1 MMDIEFCHFV
11 NGCWVTPKAADTLEL
26 LDPAT
31 ELVRC
36 RVPLAGADDVVDAVD
51 AAHSALARGWLETSV
66 SERLAYLHRLIVEIQ
81 NRRDQFAHTI
91 CVEMGAPI
99 DFCKAHQ
106 VEASLTHLHGFVEAM
121 RLQSEMDVPIA
132 DDPMHRLRYE
142 PIGVAALITPWNWPL
157 NQIALKVGA
166 ALMAGCTMVLKP
178 SELTPQTS
186 LLFAQCME
194 AIGLPAGVFNFL
206 IGGADSG
213 KLLTANERVSAISFT
228 GSTRAGQSVAAS
240 ASIGFRRLTLELG
253 GKSPNLLF
261 ADCDIATAVR
271 QGAAHCFRNAGQS
284 CNAASLMLVED
295 GIYEEVVNL
304 AVEIAVTYH
313 SDLPEKPGAH
323 LGPLVNRTQFARV
336 QTFIEEAIQQGA
348 RCVSGGPGRPEG
360 FNKGFFVRPTIIADV
375 TPDMDIAREEVF
387 GPVLAIMPFRD
398 LNDAVLKANH
408 SAYGLAA
415 YIQTKDVAQAN
426 EAARRINAG
435 MIQVNGNSR
444 ALGAPFG
451 GTKSSGLGR
460 EAGIW
465 GIRAFQ
471 ELKSISGLSAEGL
484 QASVSQP

>member
-1 MMDIEFCHFV
+1 MDFDFHHYV
-11 NGCWVTPKAADTLEL
+11 DGCWVTPEAAKTLEL
-26 LDPAT
+26 CDPAT

-36 RVPLAGADDVVDAVD
+36 RVPLAGAEDVARAVE

-66 SERLAYLHRLIVEIQ
+66 SERLIYLHRLIAEIE
-81 NRRDQFAHTI
+81 NRRDQFAHI
-91 CVEMGAPI
+91 ISQEMGAPI

-106 VEASLTHLHGFVEAM
+106 VEASLAHLRGFVDAM
-121 RLQSEMDVPIA
+121 TVQGAIDTPIA
-132 DDPMHRLRYE
+132 DDPMHRVRYE
-142 PIGVAALITPWNWPL
+142 PMGVATLITPWNWPL

-178 SELTPQTS
+178 SELTPLTGH
-186 LLFAQCME
+186 LFAQCME
-194 AIGLPAGVFNFL
+194 ATELPHGVFNFL
-206 IGGADSG
+206 IGGAEAG
-213 KLLTANERVSAISFT
+213 ELLTAHKRVSAISFT
-228 GSTRAGQSVAAS
+228 GSTRAGQLVAAA

-271 QGAAHCFRNAGQS
+271 QGVAHCFRNAGQS

-295 GIYEEVVNL
+295 GIYDEVVTS
-304 AVEIAVTYH
+304 AADIADTYH
-313 SDLPEKPGAH
+313 ADLPQKSGPH
-323 LGPLVNRTQFARV
+323 MGPLVNRAQFVRV
-336 QTFIEEAIQQGA
+336 QNFIENAIEQGA
-348 RCVSGGPGRPEG
+348 RCVSGGAGRPDG
-360 FNKGFFVRPTIIADV
+360 LNQGYFVRPTVLVDV
-375 TPDMDIAREEVF
+375 TPDMNVAREEVF
-387 GPVLAIMPFRD
+387 GPVLTIMSFRD
-398 LNDAVLKANH
+398 LDDAVLKANH

-415 YIQTKDVAQAN
+415 YIQSSDAHMAN

-471 ELKSISGLSAEGL
+471 ELKSISGLSLTTEA
-484 QASVSQP
+484 

>member
-1 MMDIEFCHFV
+1 MNFDFHHYV
-11 NGCWVTPKAADTLEL
+11 DGCWVAPEAAKTLQL

-31 ELVRC
+31 ESVRC
-36 RVPLAGADDVVDAVD
+36 RVPLAGAEDVAEAVE

-66 SERLAYLHRLIVEIQ
+66 SERLIYLLRLIGEIE
-81 NRRDQFAHTI
+81 NRRDQFAHI
-91 CVEMGAPI
+91 ISQEMGAPI

-106 VEASLTHLHGFVEAM
+106 VEASLAHLHGFIEAM
-121 RLQSEMDVPIA
+121 NLQGEIDTPIA
-132 DDPMHRLRYE
+132 EDPMHRVRYE

-178 SELTPQTS
+178 SELTPLTGR
-186 LLFAQCME
+186 LFAQCME
-194 AIGLPAGVFNFL
+194 ATGLPPGVFNFL
-206 IGGADSG
+206 IGGAEAG
-213 KLLTANERVSAISFT
+213 ELLTANERVSAISFT
-228 GSTRAGQSVAAS
+228 GSTRAGQLVAAA
-240 ASIGFRRLTLELG
+240 ASVGFRRLTLELG

-261 ADCDIATAVR
+261 ADCDIATSVR
-271 QGAAHCFRNAGQS
+271 QGVAHCFRNAGQS

-295 GIYEEVVNL
+295 SIYDAVVTL
-304 AVEIAVTYH
+304 AADTADTYRVAAP
-313 SDLPEKPGAH
+313 DKPGPH
-323 LGPLVNRTQFARV
+323 MGPLINQAQYVRV
-336 QTFIEEAIQQGA
+336 QNSIENAIEQGA
-348 RCVSGGPGRPEG
+348 RCVSGGPGRPDG
-360 FNKGFFVRPTIIADV
+360 LNQGYFVRPTVLADV
-375 TPDMDIAREEVF
+375 TPDMDVACEEVF

-398 LNDAVLKANH
+398 LDDALVKANH

-415 YIQTKDVAQAN
+415 YIQTSNARTAN
-426 EAARRINAG
+426 EVACRINAG

-471 ELKSISGLSAEGL
+471 ELKSISGLSLTTEACT
-484 QASVSQP
+484 